1 MSHKKKSTQ
10 PKSSEWK
17 SDSYSDRTKGNYSDK
32 TTGNN
37 SYSDK
42 SDSDSQNYSD

>member
-1 MSHKKKSTQ
+1 MSHKKKSGQTTTDTTKSKYTDRTEHNWSI
-10 PKSSEWK
+10 KSS
-17 SDSYSDRTKGNYSDK
+17 
-32 TTGNN
+32 GNN